1 MAIWFCCVCLQS
13 SVVSDITLRSRI
25 RQPPGGDERSVES
38 EPRNSAE
45 GNESS
50 TPSVT
55 LRPHDRTTDDS
66 GSSVWFPHSP
76 PSRRRLSAET
86 EITEASPS
94 ESGSG
99 HEEEGAPSVVS
110 IDTAVPE
117 PESGGEARRA
127 SRKRRQLWDH
137 LRRGG
142 ENLRKRLCCC
152 FSPSMTDQEEA
163 TSEGDGFR
171 IGGGNLQTEGGIL
184 RSDVEM
190 DSATSR
196 HVQQVIDQHG
206 GFAILAGDRLADYE
220 RRMHEMLE
228 TYFDRRS
235 GLEILRLWRLD
246 AARSMPLRVE
256 MLPSSAPGQRILTL
270 GDVRLLSSPRDPM
283 DRRDDS
289 LFRYFMSYEGL
300 SQRMLIPGRA

>member
-1 MAIWFCCVCLQS
+1 MTIWWWCVCLQ
-13 SVVSDITLRSRI
+13 SDITLRSRI
-25 RQPPGGDERSVES
+25 RQPHGGDERSVES
-38 EPRNSAE
+38 EARTSGE

-76 PSRRRLSAET
+76 PSRRRISAET

-99 HEEEGAPSVVS
+99 HEEERAPSVVS

-117 PESGGEARRA
+117 PELGGEARRP

-152 FSPSMTDQEEA
+152 FSPSTTDQAEA
-163 TSEGDGFR
+163 TSDGDDGFR

-196 HVQQVIDQHG
+196 QVQHVIDYHG

-235 GLEILRLWRLD
+235 GFEILRLWRLD

-256 MLPSSAPGQRILTL
+256 MLPSSSPGQRILTL